1 MQLFNLF
8 FTHNTMKN
16 LFKKGNSRL
25 FCHFS
30 PAPGKIQGHLGSTP
44 TEWVSVNSERA
55 SSSRFIVF
63 AKKGFS
69 NTRNRLVP
77 EEHLR
82 IKLPIWTVSQ
92 LIRPSILSYRG
103 RDFRHLR
110 FSVMWFR
117 EFLEWLLRT
126 RTEECTRGTRGFP
139 YCILRRG

>member
-44 TEWVSVNSERA
+44 TEWVSVNSERV

-63 AKKGFS
+63 AKKGF
-69 NTRNRLVP
+69 
-77 EEHLR
+77 
-82 IKLPIWTVSQ
+82 
-92 LIRPSILSYRG
+92 
-103 RDFRHLR
+103 
-110 FSVMWFR
+110 
-117 EFLEWLLRT
+117 RT
-126 RTEECTRGTRGFP
+126 LATDSFP
-139 YCILRRG
+139 KSTCEI